1 MTAARIMLLATLLA
15 CGCAAVDPLSRAP
28 GSSALAWKE
37 PAKEPAADG
46 GVPEPPTLGA
56 PELDRT
62 YDLIGLV
69 DLAQRS
75 NPETRI
81 AWEEARAAAARLG
94 LAEGAY
100 YPALVVLAA
109 GGYTRTE
116 ARSPEGPVYTRGWA
130 VTPQLFL
137 TWTLLDFGRRSADS
151 DAALQA
157 LLGANFQ
164 FNRRHQQVTYA
175 VERAFYAYDA
185 ARAQVEASLVT
196 LKSAVS
202 VQKDAEVRLAHGLAT
217 RTDLLLAREVR
228 ARAEYDVQL
237 ARRRVDDAW
246 STLAEALGISP
257 AAQLMVVELAGLPLP
272 DLLGGSVEQAMD
284 RALAERPD
292 VAALVAQLRSR
303 EAEVRRASADFWPTF
318 GLGGSLGLTTGSF
331 LADSRVGQTGPF
343 AYTEPIYGGLLTFSW
358 KLFDGFE
365 RKNRER
371 EAEALRGQ
379 ARASLDALQIRAL
392 REVWKAYADVKAAR
406 LQYDYAAALLASAQE
421 AYDSASTTYRAGLGT
436 ILDLLAAER
445 ELARGRSTVIESRAE
460 LLSASAALAFAI
472 GAGGGR

>member
-1 MTAARIMLLATLLA
+1 MTSLRITLVAALMLS
-15 CGCAAVDPLSRAP
+15 GCAAVDPLSRAP
-28 GSSALAWKE
+28 PSSSRPWEGAAPDAGSPQP
-37 PAKEPAADG
+37 PA
-46 GVPEPPTLGA
+46 LGA
-56 PELDRT
+56 PEPDRT
-62 YDLIGLV
+62 YDLVALV

-100 YPALVVLAA
+100 YPALVLLAA

-137 TWTLLDFGRRSADS
+137 AWTLLDFGRRSASS
-151 DAALQA
+151 DAALQQ
-157 LLGANFQ
+157 LLQANLQ

-185 ARAQVEASLVT
+185 ARAEVEASLAT

-202 VQKDAEVRLAHGLAT
+202 VQRDAEVRLAHGLAT
-217 RTDLLLAREVR
+217 RTEVLLAREVR

-237 ARRRVDDAW
+237 TRRRVDDTW
-246 STLAEALGISP
+246 SALAEALGISP
-257 AAQLMVVELAGLPLP
+257 GARLSVVDLAGLTLP
-272 DLLGGSVEQAMD
+272 ETLGGSVEQAMD
-284 RALAERPD
+284 RALEHRPD
-292 VAALVAQLRSR
+292 VAALVAQLRGR
-303 EAEVRRASADFWPTF
+303 EAEVRQASADFWPT
-318 GLGGSLGLTTGSF
+318 LSLAGSLGLTTGSF

-343 AYTEPIYGGLLTFSW
+343 GYTEPLYGGLLTFSW

-379 ARASLDALQIRAL
+379 ARASLDALQIRSL

-406 LQYDYAAALLASAQE
+406 LQYDYAAALLAAAQE
-421 AYDSASTTYRAGLGT
+421 AYDAASTSYRAGLGT

-445 ELARGRSTVIESRAE
+445 ELARGRSTLIESRAE
-460 LLSASAALAFAI
+460 LLSASAALSFAI
-472 GAGGGR
+472 GDGGGR